1 MAKKYDKKY
10 NNDNL
15 KNAAWVK
22 SHSKLHTKFV
32 FPLGF
37 ITHCLVLIVG
47 HCMSHVLPSCTKRK
61 KKKSMWELMEFAV
74 VRGAHHVTGCPSL
87 RLSAVPVSLLL
98 TLAHLCTRTAAL
110 LPHDLNTLLPP
121 RPTTFFSPLH
131 PASDTTKDVGVLKLC
146 RVSRAPAG
154 PPHSCSHR

>member
-1 MAKKYDKKY
+1 MLLGL
-10 NNDNL
+10 NHIL
-15 KNAAWVK
+15 
-22 SHSKLHTKFV
+22 SCIQKFV

-47 HCMSHVLPSCTKRK
+47 HSMSHVLPSCTKRK

-87 RLSAVPVSLLL
+87 RLSAVSVSLLL

-110 LPHDLNTLLPP
+110 LPHDLKPLLSP
-121 RPTTFFSPLH
+121 RPTTFFPPSPCKRH
-131 PASDTTKDVGVLKLC
+131 TKDVGVLKLC

-154 PPHSCSHR
+154 PPHSCSRR